1 MLKVV
6 LDTNVYLSAAVF
18 GGKPEDI
25 LALARKKQIQLFI
38 SEAIIEE
45 ITEVLKR
52 KFHWQDQGVKLFLED
67 INVNSDLVFPVK
79 ELNVIRANNK
89 DNRILKCAQE
99 AGAHFII
106 SGDKK
111 HILPLKKFHGI
122 KVVSP
127 AQFLEIFQNL
137 IK

>member
-52 KFHWQDQGVKLFLED
+52 KFQLDFMISPENPFRFD
-67 INVNSDLVFPVK
+67 SY
-79 ELNVIRANNK
+79 VI
-89 DNRILKCAQE
+89 
-99 AGAHFII
+99 
-106 SGDKK
+106 
-111 HILPLKKFHGI
+111 
-122 KVVSP
+122 
-127 AQFLEIFQNL
+127 
-137 IK
+137 